1 MKKAIQFSPAH
12 LYRSGR
18 PDRNPDFLRFHRRCP
33 AQAICLSRG
42 NASGAGT
49 PDLSFLT
56 PQASCHRWPKRMART
71 GRQAYIHARFTFDV
85 AWPLVYTFF
94 LVTAMSWLFQRGF
107 PPESPW
113 QLANLVPLLAALFDF
128 LENIT
133 TSWVMARF
141 PEPAPLAGI
150 LASLATPLKWTLVG
164 GSVLLLFVGIAAAVM
179 SKAKRKQ

>member
-1 MKKAIQFSPAH
+1 
-12 LYRSGR
+12 
-18 PDRNPDFLRFHRRCP
+18 
-33 AQAICLSRG
+33 
-42 NASGAGT
+42 
-49 PDLSFLT
+49 
-56 PQASCHRWPKRMART
+56 MAEAYGEA

-128 LENIT
+128 LENMT

-179 SKAKRKQ
+179 GRGEAKTIINQIYLFSSTPTTCSQGGSLKALRSMRMPSLRITPIEAALSSSVSAITRRRRSVPKA